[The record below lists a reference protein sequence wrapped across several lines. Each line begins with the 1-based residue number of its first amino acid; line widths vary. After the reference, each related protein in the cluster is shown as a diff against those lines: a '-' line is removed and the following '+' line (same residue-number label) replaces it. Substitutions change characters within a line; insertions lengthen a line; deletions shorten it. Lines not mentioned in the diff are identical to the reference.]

1 MSPNAA
7 KSRTVLVIDDD
18 EPFRV
23 ALREL
28 LEERG
33 LAVRAASDAFEAM
46 RELDT
51 GEFDAIFSDIRMP
64 GGGFKILEQARQRGL
79 RAPVIFITG
88 SSSAEWKAKAD
99 TGGAFAYLEKPVG
112 KEQILT
118 VLRRAL
124 ERGRG
129 PSDLAAR
136 MMPAAEARPEPMRA
150 GARR

>member
-1 MSPNAA
+1 MSPTA
-7 KSRTVLVIDDD
+7 KNRTVLVIDDD
-18 EPFRV
+18 EPFRA

-33 LAVRAASDAFEAM
+33 LAVRTASDAFDAM
-46 RELDT
+46 RELDQ

-64 GGGFKILEQARQRGL
+64 GGGFKILEQARQREL
-79 RAPVIFITG
+79 RTPLIFITG
-88 SSSAEWKAKAD
+88 STSAEWKAKAD
-99 TGGAFAYLEKPVG
+99 AEGAFDYLQKPVG

-136 MMPAAEARPEPMRA
+136 AMPSGDARPEPMRA

>member
-1 MSPNAA
+1 MSPTANA
-7 KSRTVLVIDDD
+7 RTVLVIDDD

-23 ALREL
+23 ALCEL

-33 LAVRAASDAFEAM
+33 LAVRSASDAFDAI
-46 RELDT
+46 RALDET
-51 GEFDAIFSDIRMP
+51 QFDAIFSDIRMP
-64 GGGFKILEQARQRGL
+64 GGGFAILEQARKRAL
-79 RAPVIFITG
+79 RTPVVFITG
-88 SSSAEWKAKAD
+88 SSSAEWKARAD
-99 TGGAFAYLEKPVG
+99 TEGAFDYLQKPVG

-136 MMPAAEARPEPMRA
+136 TTSAAERGHEPIRA
-150 GARR
+150 AARR